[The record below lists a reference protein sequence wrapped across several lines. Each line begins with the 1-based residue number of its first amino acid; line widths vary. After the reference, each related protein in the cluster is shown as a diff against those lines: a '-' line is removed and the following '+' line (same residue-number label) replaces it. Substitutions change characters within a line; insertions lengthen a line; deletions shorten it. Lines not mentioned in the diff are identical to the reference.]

1 MLQETEPLPT
11 HSSSS
16 DSMSS
21 TEESPTTG
29 TEEDTATPVGPSTSS
44 RPPDGEVVEFDT
56 KNIPPSVGRQ
66 LPRLPITAG
75 KFISIFHP
83 ATLVMSDIFH
93 RAIPDMSSIFHR
105 AIPDMSSIFHRAI
118 PDMSSIFHHAIPVM
132 SSIFQYISPCYPGLN
147 ACPRYK
153 IPESAFSDLE
163 DGNTRNLRLIFK
175 APNGTSVSMD
185 NWVQFNPESQEVYAL

>member
-11 HSSSS
+11 HSSSNS

-21 TEESPTTG
+21 TEGSATTG
-29 TEEDTATPVGPSTSS
+29 TEEDTATPAGLSTSS
-44 RPPDGEVVEFDT
+44 RPLDGEVVEFDT
-56 KNIPPSVGRQ
+56 KNIPPSVGKQ

-75 KFISIFHP
+75 KFI
-83 ATLVMSDIFH
+83 
-93 RAIPDMSSIFHR
+93 
-105 AIPDMSSIFHRAI
+105 
-118 PDMSSIFHHAIPVM
+118 
-132 SSIFQYISPCYPGLN
+132 
-147 ACPRYK
+147 RYK